1 MILIVNTTS
10 DTAITDVIRQTLAAP
25 GTAPETALGTAPG
38 TAPETALGT
47 APGTAAGTVPAARAE
62 FEIVEAAD
70 MKISHCIGCNFCW
83 LKTPGICSIK
93 DDYEEILKKMI
104 HADQI
109 WVISGTA
116 LGFLDHKGKNIFDR
130 IMPLVTMY
138 LKFKGDQMR
147 HVMRYKKN
155 ADVIGACL
163 DRLGIYY
170 TGGVNSPY
178 IWMKCPDGL
187 GSWEFFDLLLDKCR
201 VVGTPGEG
209 FGACGKGYFRLTSFN
224 THEKTAEAAD
234 RIGKYFG

>member
-10 DTAITDVIRQTLAAP
+10 DTALTDAIRQTLAAP
-25 GTAPETALGTAPG
+25 GTAPETALV
-38 TAPETALGT
+38 TAPETA
-47 APGTAAGTVPAARAE
+47 PETVPTARAE

-147 HVMRYKKN
+147 HVMRYRRN
-155 ADVIGACL
+155 ADIGL
-163 DRLGIYY
+163 IYA
-170 TGGVNSPY
+170 
-178 IWMKCPDGL
+178 
-187 GSWEFFDLLLDKCR
+187 
-201 VVGTPGEG
+201 GE
-209 FGACGKGYFRLTSFN
+209 
-224 THEKTAEAAD
+224 AD
-234 RIGKYFG
+234 RTYLMRWNERAALNIGTKSLGVFPAENWKEAVACMH

>member
-10 DTAITDVIRQTLAAP
+10 DTALTDAIRQTLAAP
-25 GTAPETALGTAPG
+25 GTAPETAPG

-47 APGTAAGTVPAARAE
+47 APETVPAARAE
-62 FEIVEAAD
+62 FEIVEAA
-70 MKISHCIGCNFCW
+70 
-83 LKTPGICSIK
+83 

-147 HVMRYKKN
+147 HVMRYRRN
-155 ADVIGACL
+155 ADIGL
-163 DRLGIYY
+163 IYA
-170 TGGVNSPY
+170 
-178 IWMKCPDGL
+178 
-187 GSWEFFDLLLDKCR
+187 
-201 VVGTPGEG
+201 GE
-209 FGACGKGYFRLTSFN
+209 
-224 THEKTAEAAD
+224 AD
-234 RIGKYFG
+234 RTYLMRWNERAALNIGTKSLGVFPAENWKEAVACMH